1 MRYNNMKNFL
11 NIINEYQKKLIIEA
25 DAPPPPDAA
34 PTDEATPDAAAA
46 PAAEPP
52 KEEEKVDIP
61 ASVVTLSRM
70 LKSSILMNISPED
83 EDYIRKLP
91 EINQKNATEVVDKII
106 PIMTKYAPLDIKTNA
121 GIIDVP

>member
-1 MRYNNMKNFL
+1 MRTHNAL
-11 NIINEYQKKLIIEA
+11 LQV
-25 DAPPPPDAA
+25 
-34 PTDEATPDAAAA
+34 
-46 PAAEPP
+46 PAEVPEPP
-52 KEEEKVDIP
+52 KEEEKVDVP

>member
-1 MRYNNMKNFL
+1 MKNFL
-11 NIINEYQKKLIIEA
+11 NIINAYQKKLIIEA

-34 PTDEATPDAAAA
+34 PTDEPTPDAAAA

-70 LKSSILMNISPED
+70 LKTSILMNISPED